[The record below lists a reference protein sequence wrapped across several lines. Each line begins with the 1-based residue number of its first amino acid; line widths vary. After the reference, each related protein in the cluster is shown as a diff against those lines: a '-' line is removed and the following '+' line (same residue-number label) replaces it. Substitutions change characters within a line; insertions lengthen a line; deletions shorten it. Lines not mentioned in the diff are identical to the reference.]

1 MDTPNDLTITCAD
14 GIKPRL
20 LSLEQTPVGR
30 VLLDGGPT
38 HELNEQ
44 ILEGV
49 SRSMDRIPTH
59 LVRPAERPLE
69 PARHSPRGPIVV
81 LPERQCTGLF
91 DAGGHWLTI
100 VWFQY
105 AWAPPIDP
113 MVLEELGQ
121 LDFLA
126 TAFDEVGSW

>member
-1 MDTPNDLTITCAD
+1 MDTPNDLTITCAN

-20 LSLEQTPVGR
+20 LSLEQHSTYRG
-30 VLLDGGPT
+30 LLDGGPT

-59 LVRPAERPLE
+59 LVRPAEQAIR
-69 PARHSPRGPIVV
+69 PARDSLHGPIVV
-81 LPERQCTGLF
+81 MPERQCTGLF

-126 TAFDEVGSW
+126 NAFDEVGSW

>member
-14 GIKPRL
+14 GIKPRI
-20 LSLEQTPVGR
+20 LSLEQHSTYRG
-30 VLLDGGPT
+30 LLDGGPT

-126 TAFDEVGSW
+126 NAFDEVGSW